1 REEASGHPDVPGSG
15 TGLVDWEDYDEAE
28 HGPIIC
34 KPTDPEIDFFRE
46 FSADESVSGRAE
58 TGGLVNQLALLK
70 QMHPQIKVVPS
81 LGGAT
86 LSKWFSLASLT
97 EESRATLI
105 DSCVDLWING
115 NYADDENGAA
125 ENFAGVFDG
134 VDIDWEFPAFV
145 DPDTGEPEDRS
156 GNDLSIDANDAENY
170 SLLAAEFRVALED
183 ALGGAA
189 LVTAATPSSTWTG
202 DGYDFPGLGEHLDWF
217 SVMAYDLH
225 GTWEGAAGNG
235 AGILDPEW
243 GVEQSV
249 QMYQSWNGIDGS
261 KIVLGVP
268 FYGPAWSDVQ
278 PDGDS
283 NLVGQPA
290 TPLQNFNWNQIVALL
305 AADDNLEIEWDNEY
319 QAAYIYDAVNET
331 YYSFDDERALRTKI
345 QDLVRELGLRGVMA
359 WEFDGDTTD
368 AQLSRVVIDE
378 LGLPHVATVPLP
390 ALPEPVDPEEPGDPD
405 VSADPEGPEVPA
417 DGARPVRQNP
427 SFTG

>member
-1 REEASGHPDVPGSG
+1 MKLTFRRGMASVATAALTLGVAVTATPAFADNGDSDEFVMYVTNWGEMDTVKRLHDSQVANYVTTINYAFGDVAPRDLTREEASGHPDIPGSG

-170 SLLAAEFRVALED
+170 SLLA
-183 ALGGAA
+183 
-189 LVTAATPSSTWTG
+189 
-202 DGYDFPGLGEHLDWF
+202 
-217 SVMAYDLH
+217 
-225 GTWEGAAGNG
+225 
-235 AGILDPEW
+235 
-243 GVEQSV
+243 
-249 QMYQSWNGIDGS
+249 
-261 KIVLGVP
+261 
-268 FYGPAWSDVQ
+268 
-278 PDGDS
+278 
-283 NLVGQPA
+283 
-290 TPLQNFNWNQIVALL
+290 
-305 AADDNLEIEWDNEY
+305 
-319 QAAYIYDAVNET
+319 
-331 YYSFDDERALRTKI
+331 
-345 QDLVRELGLRGVMA
+345 
-359 WEFDGDTTD
+359 
-368 AQLSRVVIDE
+368 
-378 LGLPHVATVPLP
+378 
-390 ALPEPVDPEEPGDPD
+390 
-405 VSADPEGPEVPA
+405 
-417 DGARPVRQNP
+417 
-427 SFTG
+427 